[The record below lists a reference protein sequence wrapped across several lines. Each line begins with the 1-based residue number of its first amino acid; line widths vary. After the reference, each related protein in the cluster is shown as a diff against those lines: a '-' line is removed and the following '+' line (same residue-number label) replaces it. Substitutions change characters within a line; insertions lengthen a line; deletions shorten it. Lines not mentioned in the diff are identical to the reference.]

1 MTLLEK
7 LKEQASQVDQSAK
20 DAGKAASAKLDQAE
34 AKLRTHGLLHDLG
47 VAVYAARAGQGD
59 SDTSA
64 EINRLV
70 TKIAKLKGEP
80 VPASKV
86 TTKTPAKRVQA
97 QKPKAKTAKKV

>member
-1 MTLLEK
+1 MTLLDT
-7 LKEQASQVDQSAK
+7 LKEQANQIDQTAK

-47 VAVYAARAGQGD
+47 VAVYAARSGTSR
-59 SDTSA
+59 SDNSV

-70 TKIAKLKGEP
+70 AKIAKLKGER

-97 QKPKAKTAKKV
+97 KKPQIKTPKKV